1 MNKKKV
7 NEVEIM
13 FLEDQHGIITH
24 LAIFVPIDE
33 IEKVRSWIN
42 YDAFKEVQ

>member
-1 MNKKKV
+1 MTKKKV
-7 NEVEIM
+7 DKVEIM
-13 FLEDQHGIITH
+13 FLEDQNGIITH
-24 LAIFVPIDE
+24 LAIFVPIEE